1 MELSPRK
8 RHHRPRG
15 GGCHLA
21 SARRTNRWLWKSNVT
36 HQERDTSG
44 FEPDTSGVSAP
55 PETGTEET
63 QGVQAGPSEGATLE
77 LTAGVSS
84 KPTSGGGGGTT
95 LGSERKVQS
104 QHRRVKK
111 N

>member
-1 MELSPRK
+1 MDVISP
-8 RHHRPRG
+8 PQEEPTG
-15 GGCHLA
+15 GSG
-21 SARRTNRWLWKSNVT
+21 RVT
-36 HQERDTSG
+36 PG
-44 FEPDTSGVSAP
+44 FDPDTSGVSAP

-63 QGVQAGPSEGATLE
+63 QGVQAGPTEGTTLE

-84 KPTSGGGGGTT
+84 KPTSGGGGGGTT
-95 LGSERKVQS
+95 SGSERKVQS

>member
-1 MELSPRK
+1 MSPRK
-8 RHHRPRG
+8 RHHCLRG
-15 GGCHLA
+15 GRVVISPPQEEPTGG
-21 SARRTNRWLWKSNVT
+21 SGRVT
-36 HQERDTSG
+36 PD

-63 QGVQAGPSEGATLE
+63 QGVQAGPTEGATLV

-84 KPTSGGGGGTT
+84 KPRSGGVGGGGGTT
-95 LGSERKVQS
+95 LGSDRKVQS